1 MKPKKLHEKSF
12 IQ

>member
-1 MKPKKLHEKSF
+1 MACEEKSF